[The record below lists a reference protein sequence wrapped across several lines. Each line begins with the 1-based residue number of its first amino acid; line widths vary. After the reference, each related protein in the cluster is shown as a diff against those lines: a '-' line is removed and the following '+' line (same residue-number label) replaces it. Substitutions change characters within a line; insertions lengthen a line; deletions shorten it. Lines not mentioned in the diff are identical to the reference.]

1 MQKPPLHM
9 RKKKTMP
16 LYKKLIDDLRK
27 MIDEGTY
34 KKGELL
40 PSENDLC
47 RTYHTTR
54 PTVRQA
60 LSGLTNLGYIIRQK
74 GKGSIVSETK
84 RGLGILS
91 VSGVT
96 AGVGDQ
102 NLKTL
107 ILKKPTKQPW
117 PLVLLPEVTDE
128 EKKAGCIYFT
138 RVRYINNV
146 PVLYEETFI
155 TDLHLPRFTSRNLE
169 DRSFLKILNEQYQ
182 IEVVGGEQKIWAIN
196 TGKTISKI
204 LKLRVDSPIVHMK
217 RKLKTNTRD
226 LNIYS
231 WLFCNTE
238 NHFLHDLF

>member
-1 MQKPPLHM
+1 M
-9 RKKKTMP
+9 RKDKTTP

-27 MIDEGTY
+27 SIDAGTY
-34 KKGELL
+34 EKGELL

-60 LSGLTNLGYIIRQK
+60 LAELTNLGYIVRQK
-74 GKGSIVSETK
+74 GKGSIVSEPK

-96 AGVGDQ
+96 ADVGNQ

-107 ILKKPTKQPW
+107 ILTKPTKQPW
-117 PLVLLPEVTDE
+117 PYTLLPDLTDE

-138 RVRYINNV
+138 RVRYLNNV

-155 TDLHLPRFTSRNLE
+155 TDIQLTRFTGRNLE
-169 DRSFLKILNEQYQ
+169 NKSFLKILNDQYQ
-182 IEVVGGEQKIWAIN
+182 IEVVGGEQKIWAISA
-196 TGKTISKI
+196 GKTISKL
-204 LKLRVDSPIVHMK
+204 LKLRRDSPIVHMK

-238 NHFLHDLF
+238 NHFLHDFF